1 MRTIKFRAWDTK
13 NKRMIDGWDLEYLN
27 ETFESKKDGVF
38 VIGDDLIIM
47 QYTDLFDR
55 KGFEIAEG
63 DIVRFKYEGDDG
75 FWNNEYSKGY
85 YSKPIVYSEGE
96 YFIDDIFTPL
106 WEHTPKVKII
116 GNIYENSNL
125 IK

>member
-1 MRTIKFRAWDTK
+1 MRNPKFRIWNRVK
-13 NKRMIDGWDLEYLN
+13 KEWEVKEFYLIGEVMLLQGFPLEKLNDLEVN
-27 ETFESKKDGVF
+27 QF
-38 VIGDDLIIM
+38 
-47 QYTDLFDR
+47 TDLFDR
-55 KGFEIAEG
+55 SGVEIAEG